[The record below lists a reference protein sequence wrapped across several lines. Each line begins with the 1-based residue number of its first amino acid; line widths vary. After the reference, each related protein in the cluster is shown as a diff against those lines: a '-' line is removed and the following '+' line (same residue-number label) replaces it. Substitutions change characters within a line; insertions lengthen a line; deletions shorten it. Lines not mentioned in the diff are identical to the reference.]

1 MKKLLK
7 SEICKFVNTIHG
19 KSQTFR
25 LKKKRIAETQNVCLG
40 SANALPKHTLRLI
53 QKKKKKIEL
62 DNSRVL
68 MVIASSNCFPLTHLA
83 AENYDR
89 EQLEQSLAITKATM
103 P

>member
-7 SEICKFVNTIHG
+7 NEICKFVNTVHK

-25 LKKKRIAETQNVCLG
+25 LKKKKKKKKIAEMRFPNTHLD
-40 SANALPKHTLRLI
+40 SS
-53 QKKKKKIEL
+53 KKKKKIEL